1 LEFPV
6 VEATQSGPA
15 LVRFGRRQS
24 KGLLLGFSGLRV
36 GAIAVGLA
44 AFVPAMF
51 TAGLLGV
58 AVTSPIWLSLMASA
72 LVPWGGRPLIE
83 VLPTALHYGA
93 RHALG
98 QTEFAVRP
106 SEPRPAGTIALPGD
120 AAAMRFHVDESG
132 AVMVHDPHAR
142 TLTAIA
148 HITHPAFVLLS
159 PDCQAQRVTGWGR
172 VLAGLASSGSCA
184 RIQILE
190 TAHPDS
196 GHGITGWWLEHG
208 SQDVEQWAVHE
219 YDELMRTAAPSA
231 SSHRTLIALVLDMT
245 KASKAIK
252 DAGRGIGSAAAVL
265 RQHMSALE
273 SSLRAADL
281 DLDGWLTDREL
292 ASVVQSAYD
301 PLTADR
307 LDGTEIGQA
316 LDTAGPV
323 GVAEHWDHLQHDS
336 GYSTVLWISEWPR
349 IEVAP
354 SFLHALIFEPGVRKS
369 FSITAS
375 PMSTAQAMRDIR
387 KQKVEYVTDAA
398 QKARIGQIADLS
410 DTQEY
415 NDVLDRERALIA
427 GHSDFRFSGFVT
439 VTAPTKTELDAA
451 VSQLQRA
458 ATQCGCEA
466 RVLCGQQARAF
477 TVAALPLGRKA
488 S

>member
-1 LEFPV
+1 
-6 VEATQSGPA
+6 
-15 LVRFGRRQS
+15 
-24 KGLLLGFSGLRV
+24 
-36 GAIAVGLA
+36 
-44 AFVPAMF
+44 
-51 TAGLLGV
+51 
-58 AVTSPIWLSLMASA
+58 
-72 LVPWGGRPLIE
+72 
-83 VLPTALHYGA
+83 
-93 RHALG
+93 
-98 QTEFAVRP
+98 
-106 SEPRPAGTIALPGD
+106 
-120 AAAMRFHVDESG
+120 
-132 AVMVHDPHAR
+132 
-142 TLTAIA
+142 
-148 HITHPAFVLLS
+148 
-159 PDCQAQRVTGWGR
+159 
-172 VLAGLASSGSCA
+172 
-184 RIQILE
+184 
-190 TAHPDS
+190 
-196 GHGITGWWLEHG
+196 
-208 SQDVEQWAVHE
+208 
-219 YDELMRTAAPSA
+219 
-231 SSHRTLIALVLDMT
+231 
-245 KASKAIK
+245 
-252 DAGRGIGSAAAVL
+252 
-265 RQHMSALE
+265 
-273 SSLRAADL
+273 
-281 DLDGWLTDREL
+281 L
-292 ASVVQSAYD
+292 ASVVRSAYE

-323 GVAEHWDHLQHDS
+323 GVAEHWDHLHHDS

-354 SFLHALIFEPGVRKS
+354 SFLHALIFEPGIRKS

-458 ATQCGCEA
+458 STQCGCEA